1 MAEANITLENRLDL
15 LEKILEGKYK
25 IIGGMINFKENI
37 TVPEGEG
44 IPEEIL
50 KVRGHANAF
59 KEPIT
64 NEILYKRVEISVDI
78 SSGSLNLKW
87 DKWIICSLSLKG
99 KGEIR
104 VIDFFT
110 DRDEWERQN
119 PTDFYESS
127 KEYPIGIIGLNL
139 IYFFINQL
147 KLGKKLVSDSH
158 LSIREWKQ
166 YKSLTPSQKKL
177 TPWKKFK
184 SITKSTYW
192 NEFDFSSLVGK
203 INKKKL
209 KRKKLKKKKSKK
221 KIKKKKSKKKI
232 KKKKSK
238 KK

>member
-15 LEKILEGKYK
+15 LEKILEREYK
-25 IIGGMINFKENI
+25 IIGGIIKFTGDI

-44 IPEEIL
+44 LPEEIL
-50 KVRGHANAF
+50 KGRGHANAF

-110 DRDEWERQN
+110 DRDEWESQN
-119 PTDFYESS
+119 TDFYESS
-127 KEYPIGIIGLNL
+127 NEYPIGIIGLNL

-147 KLGKKLVSDSH
+147 KLETKLVSDSH

-177 TPWKKFK
+177 KPWKKFK

-192 NEFDFSSLVGK
+192 NEFGFSSLVGK
-203 INKKKL
+203 INRKKSTKRKHSKKKI
-209 KRKKLKKKKSKK
+209 KRKIKR
-221 KIKKKKSKKKI
+221 KIKKKKSKKK
-232 KKKKSK
+232 KN
-238 KK
+238 